1 MPKPKQKLFV
11 LGGGLIGWHVRALAP
26 KFNYEQP
33 DYSDWDND
41 DFSCPSTVQTMQYKE
56 RNSIILNCMGYSVG
70 LNENL
75 NYPLK
80 SCHINNQVGTNPI
93 NALAQMN
100 LEDQPTRYISLLTSC
115 AYGESLEPLE
125 EKDFLTFRPHDSVEP
140 HAIAKRITFL
150 TGTYA
155 FREKGLQCYGY
166 VLNNLYGGKNEKL
179 KGGKIVG
186 TLIGRFKEAIEQGN
200 KTIVL
205 WGKNGQ
211 ARREVVNVLDA
222 SLMIL
227 DSIDKYNNIF
237 EPINLGSGQDYT
249 IKEIAETIA
258 DVMGYN
264 GKIEWDH
271 TKPEGAQRKILSVDK
286 MNFHNIRK
294 PVLSLREGIDMT
306 VRWFNDNSYDYLSD
320 YYKKAGL

>member
-1 MPKPKQKLFV
+1 MNQKLKIHV
-11 LGGGLIGWHVRALAP
+11 LGNGLIGHHLKAIINRLGYNQS
-26 KFNYEQP
+26 NY
-33 DYSDWDND
+33 DYWAND
-41 DFSCPSTVQTMQYKE
+41 DITSLSTVQTIQYLEKADIFI
-56 RNSIILNCMGYSVG
+56 NAAGYSCG
-70 LNENL
+70 LAENL

-80 SCHINNQVGTNPI
+80 SCYINAQVGINPI
-93 NALAQMN
+93 NALAQLAPEN
-100 LEDQPTRYISLLTSC
+100 QPCKYISLLTSC

-125 EKDFLTFRPHDSVEP
+125 EKDFLTYRPHESVEP
-140 HAIAKRITFL
+140 HAIAKRLVFL

-155 FREKGLQCYGY
+155 FREKGLQCHGY
-166 VLNNLYGGKNEKL
+166 ILNNIYGAKNEKL

-186 TLIGRFKEAIEQGN
+186 TLIGRFKEAIKN
-200 KTIVL
+200 KDKTIVL

-211 ARREVVNVLDA
+211 CKREVVNCLDSA
-222 SLMIL
+222 LMIA
-227 DSIDKYNNIF
+227 DAIEKYSDIY

-249 IKEIAETIA
+249 VKEIAETIA

-306 VRWFNDNSYDYLSD
+306 VRWFNDSSYDYLSD

>member
-11 LGGGLIGWHVRALAP
+11 MGNGLLGFHIRALSEKLGYIQP
-26 KFNYEQP
+26 NYN
-33 DYSDWDND
+33 YWDND
-41 DFSCPSTVQTMQYKE
+41 DLSCLSTLQTIQYAE
-56 RNSIILNCMGYSVG
+56 RNSIVLNAIGYSCG
-70 LNENL
+70 MKENMDF
-75 NYPLK
+75 PLK
-80 SCHINNQVGTNPI
+80 SCYINAQVGTNPI

-166 VLNNLYGGKNEKL
+166 ILNNLYGPKDKL

-186 TLIGRFKEAIEQGN
+186 TLIGRFKETIEQGN

-211 ARREVVNVLDA
+211 CKREVVNVLDG

-249 IKEIAETIA
+249 VKEIAETIA